1 MKTAWKIL
9 IPILLLAFL
18 LIGGGLLYRQLA
30 PRMQPSA
37 SGAEESAPAARH
49 QGEYAD
55 RAEETPDPVAA
66 ETPAGELEP
75 EEPAAAEEPAAPE
88 TAAPSVTLSEDLTA
102 DFSVLDEE
110 GNTVSLSDYFGTPI
124 IVNMWA
130 TWCPPCRAELPYFDA
145 AAKQYA
151 GQIRFLMVDLTDGAT
166 DTVESATAF
175 AREENGYSFPLYFDM
190 DYSSITAYNSNAI
203 PVTLFI
209 RADGSLLHQ
218 QIGSMDEET
227 LNGYIQQLLADN

>member
-1 MKTAWKIL
+1 MKTVWKIL
-9 IPILLLAFL
+9 IPVLLLMLL
-18 LIGGGLLYRQLA
+18 LIGGGLLYRELA
-30 PRMQPSA
+30 PRMQA
-37 SGAEESAPAARH
+37 SKTEAEESVPVARH
-49 QGEYAD
+49 QSEFGEAAD
-55 RAEETPDPVAA
+55 PTPGPEAV
-66 ETPAGELEP
+66 ETPAAEP
-75 EEPAAAEEPAAPE
+75 EAVETEPEE
-88 TAAPSVTLSEDLTA
+88 TAAPTVTLSEDLTA

-110 GNTVSLSDYFGTPI
+110 ANTVSLSDYFGQPI
-124 IVNMWA
+124 IVNIWA

-175 AREENGYSFPLYFDM
+175 AREENGYSFPLYFDV
-190 DYSSITAYNSNAI
+190 DFSAVEAYQINAI

-218 QIGSMDEET
+218 QIGSMDEAT
-227 LNGYIQQLLADN
+227 LESYIQQLLADN